1 LGAGND
7 SPGGLP
13 KGDGDFFQLT
23 GKIRGLLGQ
32 IETQSQDGERKA
44 AGAGDRLHQ
53 QAGQL
58 LIFPK
63 KVVGPLEAGFDSAE
77 RLNRVSCSQGSKDG
91 KKG

>member
-1 LGAGND
+1 
-7 SPGGLP
+7 
-13 KGDGDFFQLT
+13 
-23 GKIRGLLGQ
+23 
-32 IETQSQDGERKA
+32 
-44 AGAGDRLHQ
+44 
-53 QAGQL
+53 